1 MRLTPLE
8 WRLRAPIT
16 PRLGGT
22 AGRYRALANRS
33 RTKKNKPTQ
42 NTKLRILPSTAF
54 RWNDFGLVHRPSS
67 ALPLGYAITP
77 GFPPPRSLPSYHAAQ
92 RLSSACR
99 CSEPPTSSAI
109 YGYGQ
114 FEPQHCVPRSRP
126 GGRWTFGGWGSRPR
140 VEAAV
145 PTLVLGW

>member
-8 WRLRAPIT
+8 WGLRAPIS
-16 PRLGGT
+16 PRIGGT

-92 RLSSACR
+92 RL
-99 CSEPPTSSAI
+99 
-109 YGYGQ
+109 
-114 FEPQHCVPRSRP
+114 QHPDAANRRQAPRF
-126 GGRWTFGGWGSRPR
+126 T
-140 VEAAV
+140 
-145 PTLVLGW
+145 